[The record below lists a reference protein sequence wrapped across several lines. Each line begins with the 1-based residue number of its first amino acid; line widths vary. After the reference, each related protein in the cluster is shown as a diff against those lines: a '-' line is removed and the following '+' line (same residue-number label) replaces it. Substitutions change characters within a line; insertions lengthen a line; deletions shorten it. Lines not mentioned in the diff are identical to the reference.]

1 MTRPP
6 VHEDPVT
13 DLDRLAEIAELDV
26 FSERVQAR
34 LDDFAQRAATHF
46 DLPIGLVTIVLDGA
60 QWFAGRY
67 GLADWMV
74 EAQGTPVEWSFC
86 ATSVRTRREHV
97 VSDARTDAQHKDNP
111 LVTIDGIGCYAGVP
125 LITSRGFVVGNYCV
139 IGTEPHEFTPEEVA
153 ELRQMAEDVVA
164 EIEASRQSTADAT

>member
-1 MTRPP
+1 MTRPA

-46 DLPIGLVTIVLDGA
+46 DLPIGLVTVVLDGA
-60 QWFAGRY
+60 QFFAGKY
-67 GLADWMV
+67 GVADWMT
-74 EAQGTPVEWSFC
+74 ETQGTPVEWSFC
-86 ATSVRTRREHV
+86 ATSVRTRREYI
-97 VSDARTDAQHKDNP
+97 VSDARTDAQQKDNP

-125 LITSRGFVVGNYCV
+125 LITSRGHVVGNYCI
-139 IGTEPHEFTPEEVA
+139 IGTEPHQFTADEVA
-153 ELRQMAEDVVA
+153 ELRRMAEAVAA
-164 EIEASRQSTADAT
+164 EIEASRLSTGEE